1 MQVLKKQIN
10 WKAKKADIKA
20 RWSQLSDESI
30 ETVKDNLNSL
40 SDAIQSA
47 YGYAKEKADLEMEA
61 FMSSI
66 HARTAPQSI
75 SQKLSKHTLNL
86 KKKRTH
92 SKKAI

>member
-1 MQVLKKQIN
+1 LLRSKLPEI
-10 WKAKKADIKA
+10 AKRIA
-20 RWSQLSDESI
+20 RA
-30 ETVKDNLNSL
+30 V
-40 SDAIQSA
+40 DAITDSDSPPKPILDRLDELD
-47 YGYAKEKADLEMEA
+47 KEKADLEMEA